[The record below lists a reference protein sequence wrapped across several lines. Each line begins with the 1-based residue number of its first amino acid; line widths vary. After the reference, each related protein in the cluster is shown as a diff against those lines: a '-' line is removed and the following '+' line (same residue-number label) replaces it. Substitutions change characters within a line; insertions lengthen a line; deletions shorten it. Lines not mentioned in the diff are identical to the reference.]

1 MDNRIQFEELF
12 DTSGDSGEEYIPQTS
27 TDHSDDTDTSE
38 VIEPVEQKPSL
49 VKSLKIRDVCHSQ
62 TNLNSDSSKQVH
74 TTTTESQ

>member
-1 MDNRIQFEELF
+1 MDNRIQFEEFF
-12 DTSGDSGEEYIPQTS
+12 DTSGDNGEEYIPQTS

-49 VKSLKIRDVCHSQ
+49 VKSLKKK

>member
-49 VKSLKIRDVCHSQ
+49 VKSLKKK